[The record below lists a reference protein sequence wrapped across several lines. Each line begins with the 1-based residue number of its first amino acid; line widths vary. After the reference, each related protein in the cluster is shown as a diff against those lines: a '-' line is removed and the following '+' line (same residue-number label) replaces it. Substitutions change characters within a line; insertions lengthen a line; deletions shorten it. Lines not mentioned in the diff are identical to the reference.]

1 MTSTEYY
8 NKANALASGKEEL
21 QGAVSKVTEAF
32 TNVGS
37 KFKSIKSTLG
47 ESSDVIL
54 NSTMSKTCEEA
65 DVIATN
71 TVESINSALTTANTK
86 ITTDISQ
93 LRSLGDSAKATEE
106 AAAGDPNPES
116 GA

>member
-1 MTSTEYY
+1 MTSAEYY
-8 NKANALASGKEEL
+8 NSKANALASGKGEL
-21 QGAVSKVTEAF
+21 QTAVSKVTEAF

-71 TVESINSALTTANTK
+71 TVTSIETALTAANTA
-86 ITTDISQ
+86 IESDISQ
-93 LRSLGDSAKATEE
+93 LRSSAKDAEE
-106 AAAGDPNPES
+106 AEAKKTNLES

>member
-8 NKANALASGKEEL
+8 NKANDLARGKEEL
-21 QGAVSKVTEAF
+21 QTAVSKVTEAF

-71 TVESINSALTTANTK
+71 TVTSINSALTTANTN
-86 ITTDISQ
+86 IDTDISS
-93 LRSLGDSAKATEE
+93 LRSQGAAKAAEE
-106 AAAGDPNPES
+106 AAAREANPES

>member
-1 MTSTEYY
+1 MTSTDYY
-8 NKANALASGKEEL
+8 RKADALATGKEDL
-21 QGAVSKVTEAF
+21 QTAVSKVTEAF

-71 TVESINSALTTANTK
+71 TVTSIETALTTANTN
-86 ITTDISQ
+86 IDTDISS
-93 LRSLGDSAKATEE
+93 LRSQGDSAKADEL
-106 AAAGDPNPES
+106 AAAGETNPE
-116 GA
+116 ATA

>member
-71 TVESINSALTTANTK
+71 TVTSIETALTAANTK
-86 ITTDISQ
+86 IATDISQ
-93 LRSLGDSAKATEE
+93 LRSQGDSAKAAELAE
-106 AAAGDPNPES
+106 AKETNPE
-116 GA
+116 ATA

>member
-8 NKANALASGKEEL
+8 NKANALATGKEEL
-21 QGAVSKVTEAF
+21 QTAVSNVTEAF

-71 TVESINSALTTANTK
+71 TVTSINSALTTANTK
-86 ITTDISQ
+86 IDTDISS
-93 LRSLGDSAKATEE
+93 LRSQGDAKAAEE
-106 AAAGDPNPES
+106 AEAKKTNLES